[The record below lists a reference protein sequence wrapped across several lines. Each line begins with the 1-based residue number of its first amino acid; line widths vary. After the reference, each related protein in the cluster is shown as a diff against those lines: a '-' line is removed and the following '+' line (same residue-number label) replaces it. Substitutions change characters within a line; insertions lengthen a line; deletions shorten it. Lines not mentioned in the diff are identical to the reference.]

1 MLKQRHSIKSK
12 ILIMSTLVLVVSNIA
27 IGILGYMTSK
37 QQLNEKGEIILRNG
51 VESAIQMIDLA
62 KQSVDHGELSLSEA
76 QEMIKEHLI
85 GNIKPDGTRSIDILM
100 DLGENGYFFI
110 LDQEGNLIGHP
121 SLEGQN
127 AWNFKDK
134 SKNETLFIQDSIKK
148 GIAGGGFT
156 YYDWLLPNSEDTGRK
171 IVYNKLDPNWG
182 WIITAGSYEIDFNKG
197 SVNVLK
203 YTSLGVFLSLV
214 LVTTVMYNF
223 SNRMGRAL
231 EDVTIRAEKI
241 ASLDVTEDISQVLT
255 NRKDEIGMLSNSFQ
269 MIIGNLRGFAK
280 QIASISENLA
290 LSSRELTNSSE
301 QSAIAADEVAKAI
314 EDIAKGATHQAMDTE
329 KGAQHINDLGKLVEQ
344 NQDNL
349 KNLNDSTV
357 EVGRL
362 KDEGFQTLEG
372 LVEKTASSN
381 RATADI
387 QNVIISTNKSAEKIG
402 NASNMIK
409 SIAEQTNLLALNAAI
424 EAARAG
430 DAGRGFAVVAEE
442 IRKLAEQ
449 SNGFTEDIAII
460 VTDLN
465 SKTQQAVI
473 TMEEVSSI
481 AKLQSE
487 SVGQTNDK
495 FIGISKAIENMNNII
510 NRINKSG
517 EEMMEKNDIVV
528 EIINNLSAISEENA
542 AGTEQAAASV
552 EEQTATMAE
561 IANASDALDELARE
575 MQESISKFKY

>member
-134 SKNETLFIQDSIKK
+134 SKKETLFIQDSIKK

-203 YTSLGVFLSLV
+203 YTSVGVFLSLV
-214 LVTTVMYNF
+214 LVTIVMYNF

-255 NRKDEIGMLSNSFQ
+255 DRKDEIGMLSNSFQ

-290 LSSRELTNSSE
+290 SSSRELTNSSE

-487 SVGQTNDK
+487 SVGQTNEK

>member
-134 SKNETLFIQDSIKK
+134 SKKETLFIQDSIKK

-214 LVTTVMYNF
+214 LVTIVMYNF

-255 NRKDEIGMLSNSFQ
+255 DRKDEIGMLSNSFQ

-280 QIASISENLA
+280 QVASISENLA
-290 LSSRELTNSSE
+290 SSSRELTNSSE

>member
-134 SKNETLFIQDSIKK
+134 SKKETLFIQDSIKK

-214 LVTTVMYNF
+214 LVTIVMYNF

-255 NRKDEIGMLSNSFQ
+255 DRKDEIGMLSNSFQ

-290 LSSRELTNSSE
+290 SSSRELTNSSE

-561 IANASDALDELARE
+561 IANACDALDELARE

>member
-134 SKNETLFIQDSIKK
+134 SKKETLFIQDSIKK

-214 LVTTVMYNF
+214 LVTIVMYNF

-231 EDVTIRAEKI
+231 EDVAIRAEKI

-255 NRKDEIGMLSNSFQ
+255 DRKDEIGMLSNSFQ

-290 LSSRELTNSSE
+290 SSSRELTNSSE

-473 TMEEVSSI
+473 TMEEVSNI

-517 EEMMEKNDIVV
+517 EEMMEKNHIVV